1 MDDLF
6 RVLLGPFSS
15 LVLVLLILYG
25 GRARWWVFGW
35 YAAEVVKE
43 RDEWK
48 EVALR
53 GTKIAE
59 VATSI
64 AGENGEKKT

>member
-6 RVLLGPFSS
+6 RILLGPFSS

-53 GTKIAE
+53 GTKVAE
-59 VATSI
+59 VVATLVK
-64 AGENGEKKT
+64 ENGEKKK